1 MLSTFVWHVS
11 THLATGDEGLQ
22 SAWVAASGTTLEL
35 DQHGLNLVQEAGS
48 IYCRFLERDSEKH
61 ALRPGFVYKELIRKG
76 GGLGGSHKGPLIQTF
91 FGVGGSQSQ
100 KTPPPS
106 YQQSLAPAA
115 AGEATTVV
123 WWPPPKGVTVMLVEA
138 CALEVD
144 KAMLR
149 GVFSGAT

>member
-1 MLSTFVWHVS
+1 M
-11 THLATGDEGLQ
+11 
-22 SAWVAASGTTLEL
+22 ASIWCKRR
-35 DQHGLNLVQEAGS
+35 AGS

-91 FGVGGSQSQ
+91 FGVGGSQSL